1 MPPAPRIVRPEA
13 PQVAHAAAL
22 IRAGGLVAFP
32 TETVYGLGGDATNE
46 AAVRAIY
53 AAKGRPSHNPM
64 IIHCADAD
72 AALRQVQASQ
82 QARRLAAR
90 FWPGGLT
97 LVLGR
102 RPASRISPL
111 ACAGLPTVAIRVPR
125 HPVAERLL
133 AAADRPLAAPSAN
146 RSGAVSPTTAR
157 HVADSLGD
165 AVDLILD
172 GGPCPIGV
180 ESTVLDLSEAPP
192 RLLRP
197 GAVPAEA
204 IEAEIG
210 PILRAA
216 VGATEAA
223 PRSPGLLARHYAP
236 ERPMRLEVTAVRPD
250 EALIAFGPHAPTG
263 AALTLNLSPSG
274 DLEEAAHNLYAML
287 RRADRPDLRGI
298 AVMPIPDVGLG
309 LAIND
314 RLHRAA
320 APK

>member
-72 AALRQVQASQ
+72 AALRHVQASQ

-102 RPASRISPL
+102 GTASRISPL

-125 HPVAERLL
+125 HPVAARLL

-157 HVADSLGD
+157 HVADSLGE
-165 AVDLILD
+165 
-172 GGPCPIGV
+172 PCR
-180 ESTVLDLSEAPP
+180 SRRS
-192 RLLRP
+192 R
-197 GAVPAEA
+197 
-204 IEAEIG
+204 
-210 PILRAA
+210 
-216 VGATEAA
+216 
-223 PRSPGLLARHYAP
+223 PRSAPSCGRPSARP
-236 ERPMRLEVTAVRPD
+236 
-250 EALIAFGPHAPTG
+250 
-263 AALTLNLSPSG
+263 
-274 DLEEAAHNLYAML
+274 
-287 RRADRPDLRGI
+287 RRRRDRP
-298 AVMPIPDVGLG
+298 ACWP
-309 LAIND
+309 AIT
-314 RLHRAA
+314 RRSGRCASR
-320 APK
+320 